1 MKTKYLLILIVIMI
15 ICFGIFFYQMD
26 HNLETVIVFKSTEI
40 PENGTA
46 VGFLMDSFG
55 RGIPNKT
62 ITFHKPGNEMG
73 TLVRVVTDENGTFFI
88 KNMQYLPDT
97 GKENYYGKF
106 TFAGDDKYKGSSFNN
121 NLTVIPKN

>member
-1 MKTKYLLILIVIMI
+1 MKTKYLLILVVAMI
-15 ICFGIFFYQMD
+15 ICFGVFFYQMD
-26 HNLETVIVFKSTEI
+26 HNLETVIVFNSTEI

-73 TLVRVVTDENGTFFI
+73 TLVTVVTDENGTFLI
-88 KNMQYLPDT
+88 KNVQYLPDA

-106 TFAGDDKYKGSSFNN
+106 SFAGDSKYKGSTFAH
-121 NLTVIPKN
+121 NLTVIPKK